1 MSASFVI
8 DGVAGWVALS
18 LPLVLLMIVAIR
30 VARQGRDQTRTPQP
44 RPAAPDMVRAYGSS
58 VEPSPA
64 APLTPP
70 PLPAQVATLFDDT
83 AARRA
88 QLIAQVAGAEA
99 AGTGHAL
106 PQLYLALAR
115 LELASG
121 AGSEAVEYLRK
132 CVLLSASLNLPVEHA
147 AARLELGDIARQT
160 GDTTTACEHWQIARS
175 LFQDAGRAS
184 DRDAATA
191 RMQRNGCPS
200 DWVLNQF

>member
-8 DGVAGWVALS
+8 EGVAGWVALG
-18 LPLVLLMIVAIR
+18 LPLVLLVVVAIR
-30 VARQGRDQTRTPQP
+30 AARQGRDQTRTPQP
-44 RPAAPDMVRAYGSS
+44 RPTPPEIVRAYGSG
-58 VEPSPA
+58 VEPAPA
-64 APLTPP
+64 PPITPP
-70 PLPAQVATLFDDT
+70 PLPAQVATLFDDA

-88 QLIAQVAGAEA
+88 QLIAQVAGAET
-99 AGTGHAL
+99 AGNSHSL
-106 PQLYLALAR
+106 PPLYLALAH

-132 CVLLSASLNLPVEHA
+132 CVLLSASLNLPIEHA
-147 AARLELGDIARQT
+147 AARLELGDLARQT